1 MKLILTRNGHFSED
15 VARHWCVRRFAG
27 LLKLRRKFALRLCL
41 DFIFGS
47 GGGFF
52 ASVVL
57 HRRYLRISY
66 VRLRET

>member
-1 MKLILTRNGHFSED
+1 MKLMLTRNGHFSED

-27 LLKLRRKFALRLCL
+27 WGFSNSGVNSLCL

-57 HRRYLRISY
+57 HRRYLRIS
-66 VRLRET
+66 